1 MYCFTRAWK
10 RFLDR
15 INVDYRKF
23 HALRHT
29 YATKQFEYNSPLKI
43 VSELL
48 CHTDIYITAN
58 TYTHVLKE
66 HKEKSIDIFNSIIV
80 KN

>member
-29 YATKQFEYNSPLKI
+29 YATKQFEDNSPLKI

-48 CHTDIYITAN
+48 GHTDIYIIMYLQQSQNYLLNLSRNQQPSLA
-58 TYTHVLKE
+58 YMA
-66 HKEKSIDIFNSIIV
+66 
-80 KN
+80 